1 MTEEIKKVY
10 YTSKEVAEA
19 LGFTVTYVHKLA
31 DKMGIR
37 YRGNK
42 RKRKFTDYDLMKLKN
57 RQLCAN
63 TKTFN

>member
-1 MTEEIKKVY
+1 MTDEIKKVY
-10 YTSKEVAEA
+10 HNTREVAEA
-19 LGFTVTYVHKLA
+19 LGCSVTYVHQLA

-57 RQLCAN
+57 RQLL
-63 TKTFN
+63 